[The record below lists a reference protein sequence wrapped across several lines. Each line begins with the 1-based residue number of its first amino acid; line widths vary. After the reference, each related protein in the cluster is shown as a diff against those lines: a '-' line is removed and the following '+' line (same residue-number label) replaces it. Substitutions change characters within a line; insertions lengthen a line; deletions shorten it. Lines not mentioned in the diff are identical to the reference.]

1 MTGNR
6 KGKEQKRFTMQQT
19 RKRMVLRFPAET
31 VNEPIT
37 YTLIRNYDVMIN
49 ILNADITHG
58 KEGNLLIEISGEK
71 ENVSA
76 AMVYLE
82 KKQVDISPVV
92 KTILFNE
99 HACIHCGACSSVC
112 FPGALEMDPG
122 SRQLQ
127 FTPEKCVACELCIRA
142 CPLQLFE
149 LNFGVN

>member
-1 MTGNR
+1 
-6 KGKEQKRFTMQQT
+6 
-19 RKRMVLRFPAET
+19 MVLRFPADT

-37 YTLIRNYDVMIN
+37 YNLIKEYDVLVN

-58 KEGNLLIEISGEK
+58 KEGNLLIEMAGQQS
-71 ENVSA
+71 NVNEA
-76 AMVYLE
+76 LVYLE
-82 KKQVDISPVV
+82 SKQVVISPVV

-99 HACIHCGACSSVC
+99 PHCVHCGACSSVC
-112 FPGALEMDPG
+112 FSGALEMDPD
-122 SRQLQ
+122 SRKLQ

>member
-1 MTGNR
+1 MSQA
-6 KGKEQKRFTMQQT
+6 K
-19 RKRMVLRFPAET
+19 KRMVLRFPAGT

-37 YTLIRNYDVMIN
+37 YNLIKDYDVLVN

-58 KEGNLLIEISGEK
+58 KEGHLLIEMIGESEK
-71 ENVSA
+71 VDG

-82 KKQVDISPVV
+82 SKEVEISPVV

-99 HACIHCGACSSVC
+99 SACIHCGACSSVC
-112 FPGALEMDPG
+112 FPGALEMDL
-122 SRQLQ
+122 STRRLQ
-127 FTPEKCVACELCIRA
+127 FLPDKCVACELCIQA